1 MPDVI
6 KTVFN
11 GLVLVFVLSS
21 MFDLGLSLTIKEIT
35 IPLKKA
41 SLIVKALVANFFLAP
56 LLAYLL
62 AQVIGL
68 AEPHTIGL
76 YILAAAAGSPILA
89 KLSKIAK
96 GDLAYTVGLIVLLQ
110 VITILMAPALLT
122 LMLENVEIDAL
133 AMLRTLV
140 VTMLLPLIIGLFVKA
155 RYDEMARRLSPYMS
169 QASSVTLMIQV
180 ALGLLLGAGQLIAL
194 VGTGAILAAT
204 LFAASTL
211 VAGFFLGGPERG
223 TRLVTGLGTAQRS
236 ISASMLITI
245 ENFSDP
251 AVLVMVI
258 TGAGLMMVINSLV
271 AGEFGRRAG
280 NADSAIETVSLDA

>member
-1 MPDVI
+1 MPEVL
-6 KTVFN
+6 KTLFN

-35 IPLKKA
+35 APLKKG
-41 SLIVKALVANFFLAP
+41 SLIAKALIANFVLAP
-56 LLAYLL
+56 LFAFALIRL
-62 AQVIGL
+62 IGL
-68 AEPHTIGL
+68 AEPHAIGL
-76 YILAAAAGSPILA
+76 TVLGAAAGSPILA

-110 VITILMAPALLT
+110 VVTIVMAPALLT
-122 LMLENVEIDAL
+122 LLLENVEIDAL
-133 AMLRTLV
+133 SMLRTLV

-155 RYDEMARRLSPYMS
+155 RYDEMARTLSPYMS

-180 ALGLLLGAGQLIAL
+180 ALGLLLGARQLFGL

-204 LFAASTL
+204 LFAVLTL
-211 VAGFFLGGPERG
+211 VSGYLLGGSERS
-223 TRLVTGLGTAQRS
+223 TQIVTGLGTAQRS

-258 TGAGLMMVINSLV
+258 TGAGLLMVINSLA
-271 AGEFGRRAG
+271 AGEWGRRAG
-280 NADSAIETVSLDA
+280 APLESAST

>member
-1 MPDVI
+1 MPEVFRI
-6 KTVFN
+6 VFN

-21 MFDLGLSLTIKEIT
+21 MFDLGLSLTLKEIT
-35 IPLKKA
+35 APLKNG
-41 SLIVKALVANFFLAP
+41 SLIAKALIANFVIAP
-56 LLAYLL
+56 LIAYLL
-62 AQVIGL
+62 IQVVGL
-68 AEPHTIGL
+68 AEPHAIGL
-76 YILAAAAGSPILA
+76 TILAAAAGSPILA

-110 VITILMAPALLT
+110 VVTIVLAPALLT
-122 LMLENVEIDAL
+122 LLLENVEIDAL

-140 VTMLLPLIIGLFVKA
+140 VTMLLPLIAGLFVKA
-155 RYDEMARRLSPYMS
+155 RYDEMARKLSPYMS

-180 ALGLLLGAGQLIAL
+180 ALGLLLGVGQLIAL
-194 VGTGAILAAT
+194 FGTGAILAAT
-204 LFAASTL
+204 LFAILTL
-211 VAGFFLGGPERG
+211 ITGYFMGGPEQGGRI
-223 TRLVTGLGTAQRS
+223 VTGLGTSQRS

-280 NADSAIETVSLDA
+280 NAESRIESAST

>member
-1 MPDVI
+1 MPEVFRI
-6 KTVFN
+6 VFN

-21 MFDLGLSLTIKEIT
+21 MFDLGLSLTLKEIT
-35 IPLKKA
+35 APLKNG
-41 SLIVKALVANFFLAP
+41 SLIAKALIANFVIAP
-56 LLAYLL
+56 LIAYLL
-62 AQVIGL
+62 IQVVGL
-68 AEPHTIGL
+68 AEPHAIGL
-76 YILAAAAGSPILA
+76 TILAAAAGSPILA

-110 VITILMAPALLT
+110 VVTIVLAPALLT
-122 LMLENVEIDAL
+122 LLLENVEIDAL

-140 VTMLLPLIIGLFVKA
+140 VTMLLPLIAGLFVKA
-155 RYDEMARRLSPYMS
+155 RYDEMARKLSPYMS

-194 VGTGAILAAT
+194 FGTGAILAAT
-204 LFAASTL
+204 LFAILTL
-211 VAGFFLGGPERG
+211 IAGYFMGGPEQGGRI
-223 TRLVTGLGTAQRS
+223 VTGLGTSQRS

-271 AGEFGRRAG
+271 AGEFGRRAA
-280 NADSAIETVSLDA
+280 NVESVLESAST